1 MIMMT
6 FRDYINTTTGYV
18 KPSVQQTFLNDA
30 RNDANLP
37 DVASWE
43 QLRDYLVSRN
53 AGREA
58 FTGAKKVWDNYYWVM
73 VSNYIEFVENSRG
86 FSK

>member
-1 MIMMT
+1 MMT
-6 FRDYINTTTGYV
+6 FLDYINTTTGYV
-18 KPSVQQTFLNDA
+18 KPSVQQTFLKDA
-30 RNDANLP
+30 RLDENLP

-53 AGREA
+53 AGHDE
-58 FTGAKKVWDNYYWVM
+58 FTGAKKVWDNYFRVM
-73 VSNYIEFVENSRG
+73 VANYIEFVENSRG